1 MRKRFFFT
9 INGSKNVYMKEIT
22 LFQQV
27 YLYILKY
34 LLFLLLILQGRITNF
49 SKFK

>member
-1 MRKRFFFT
+1 MHTSCIQKYLINEKKIFFYNY
-9 INGSKNVYMKEIT
+9 NGSKNVYMKEIT

-34 LLFLLLILQGRITNF
+34 LFIYYY
-49 SKFK
+49 